1 MDISQQLYNAEQKN
15 LFIED
20 YIVTTGKSKQCNE
33 IEKRKRAVKFLR
45 GVSSFEYQHNK
56 DFCTFKIGSEEM
68 RSVYV
73 GWLNN
78 CSESTV
84 RIAISILRQY
94 VKWCYKK
101 EIIDYATY
109 ASHALISKNSEL
121 YIKSDTEMSI
131 PTKITSPVFL
141 AQNIS
146 AMENE
151 SSVGDDFVFKT
162 ENGYFNYLNVL
173 FEDDKYTMPA
183 AVMTLFYYG
192 FSIEEIRSLY
202 RRDVDSSERRI
213 QNVIIENETAMKLIE
228 RAKNL
233 DSYVIIKEDGYKRTE
248 YFMDSTR
255 LIRNTSRG
263 CGMVSEDQ
271 KIPKEYCHKMRQYQL
286 MASKKLPRNSKYKN
300 VFIKMPT
307 VQKLR
312 DFYKIYRDEQEL
324 GIEEVRRRF
333 NNGTYNV
340 QFDFYAYKIMASK
353 ARDI

>member
-56 DFCTFKIGSEEM
+56 DFCTFNIGSEEM

-131 PTKITSPVFL
+131 PTKITSPVF
-141 AQNIS
+141 
-146 AMENE
+146 
-151 SSVGDDFVFKT
+151 
-162 ENGYFNYLNVL
+162 
-173 FEDDKYTMPA
+173 
-183 AVMTLFYYG
+183 
-192 FSIEEIRSLY
+192 
-202 RRDVDSSERRI
+202 
-213 QNVIIENETAMKLIE
+213 
-228 RAKNL
+228 
-233 DSYVIIKEDGYKRTE
+233 
-248 YFMDSTR
+248 
-255 LIRNTSRG
+255 
-263 CGMVSEDQ
+263 
-271 KIPKEYCHKMRQYQL
+271 
-286 MASKKLPRNSKYKN
+286 
-300 VFIKMPT
+300 
-307 VQKLR
+307 
-312 DFYKIYRDEQEL
+312 
-324 GIEEVRRRF
+324 
-333 NNGTYNV
+333 
-340 QFDFYAYKIMASK
+340 
-353 ARDI
+353 